1 MTFGVEIML
10 RGDTRVHTDIVEHE
24 RPLAEWA
31 TEDVEAVLYA
41 VLRAVD
47 RAQHPDGVEPRPLSL
62 RGLSWIVSPYQ
73 GAVVIALEIPSASI
87 VAGPLA
93 VEEAHLDALMR
104 RALDP
109 ARAAGSSPTV
119 H

>member
-10 RGDTRVHTDIVEHE
+10 RGDTRVYTDTVEHE
-24 RPLAEWA
+24 RPPAEWA
-31 TEDVEAVLYA
+31 AEDVEVVLYA
-41 VLRAVD
+41 ILRAVE
-47 RAQHPDGVEPRPLSL
+47 RAQHPGGRELRPLSL

-93 VEEAHLDALMR
+93 VEEAQLDALMR
-104 RALDP
+104 RVLDP
-109 ARAAGSSPTV
+109 ARAAGASPTV